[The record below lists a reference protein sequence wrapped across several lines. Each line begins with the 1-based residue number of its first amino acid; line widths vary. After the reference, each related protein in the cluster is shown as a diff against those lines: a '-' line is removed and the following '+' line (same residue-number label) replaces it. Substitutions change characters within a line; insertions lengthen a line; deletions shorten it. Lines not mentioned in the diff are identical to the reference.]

1 MAEKNSSVKIVFSSD
16 ATQVTKDLR
25 VMGESSEQFST
36 KLVAVAKNAKSLDS
50 SFAQAAKGF
59 DAYGSKSNKYLT
71 SLENQL
77 ANASMSAKDLAIQTA
92 KLNSMKFGGSSADVA
107 KAGELAAKIYD
118 VKNASKE
125 AAQES
130 DNLANA
136 LKHVAHYGVGLI
148 GIGMIQGVASS
159 VITTTAEFQRLEAA
173 LVTVKGSTQAAEI
186 AFDQIKDFAKTTP
199 YELAEVTDAFIKMEA
214 LGLTASS
221 EAMTAYGDT
230 ASGLGKSLNQMIEAV
245 ADASVG
251 EFERLK
257 EFGIK
262 ASSEGDKVKFTF
274 KGITTEVGKNA
285 KEIEEYLIGLGQ
297 ANFAG
302 GMERQMQTIG
312 GQLSNLQD
320 NWSSAFNAIGTA
332 AMPVITTTISGLN
345 SASDAVRFM
354 AENTDK
360 LAAIAI
366 PALAAGLTVKAV
378 PAIWSTSIAL
388 NAATASAG
396 GFTAAMIAA
405 GRASMAFMATPLGA
419 ALTVAGAAAAY
430 LAFRTDETAESVA
443 QLTEKA
449 KELNVQLSSKEA
461 EQQAKKL
468 IALEQELQG
477 LMARK
482 QSGAVDVFGVKEN
495 ELRQRI
501 ADIQNLKQE
510 TSELKTQSEMLLLQ
524 ERGMGTQLEMLNQQT
539 RDFGVSV
546 NDVNKLIWE
555 QGAAVASIKKPMDE
569 WDRAIDIISDDF
581 KKLHEEA
588 AQDLANPN
596 KKSFDAAVDAQKEAT
611 ERSKKLYEEQKQA
624 AKKAAEEIL
633 QAKKRVQDEAYDHFE
648 KNLQAQ
654 EKAQQDYQKSVSDTF
669 DSVRR
674 ELDPTIDLYEAYNKK
689 VQAVTA
695 STLAGSADQ
704 EAMLK
709 QLQENLNKQ
718 LDELLNK
725 NEGTADAVRVA
736 WEQSIRRLD
745 DAFANVWE
753 DIFSGASDFGSSLK
767 RWFTSLLAE
776 LAHAAITKPIVIIMS
791 GAMGIGGA
799 SSALASSGG
808 AGGAFDIIG
817 NIGSMYS
824 GVTSMIGA
832 GATYLGSMAAGAGSA
847 QAAMLASQS
856 AAFGLEGAA
865 LTTGALT
872 GGTAATSVL
881 STMASAAPYVAAILA
896 IDALTGGSIS
906 TGVFGGARGERTRAL
921 NIGIANGQVSD
932 ASNIY
937 RATHY
942 DAGWG
947 RSGSWNVDNLGGA
960 EFNQI
965 IKDTVNSM
973 AVSIRDNA
981 ERLGFEF
988 NEGFSGQFDADLFG
1002 KTAEETQQIIADT
1015 FVRIGQS
1022 MVDSVSGLSDAMTPL
1037 QRSGEQT
1044 YETLARVVG
1053 QFDAFNYPVGR
1064 LNDSLATLSISTL
1077 SAVDSLVSMAGS
1089 MTNLQALQSGF
1100 VNAFYTDAQ
1109 KAELTTQSV
1118 TRLFDAIG
1126 LSAPASR
1133 EALVGLVQG
1142 LDLTTEAGQRAYL
1155 AITGA
1160 TATLD
1165 QFYSAI
1171 ERQPMTNITNS
1182 QVSIDYK
1189 QLVND
1194 AFSSLKE
1201 SVQVELDA
1209 VSKTYNARVSALSLE
1224 TDAIKKNISAL
1235 STMRTALQSTYDT
1248 ITASTSNPLIRYT
1261 SGQSTLQSILS
1272 SYRLGIAP
1280 VQSDID
1286 RALRDVSVN
1295 DQAYYASF
1303 EDYSRDQAITSGI
1316 IAQIMAL
1323 TDDSLSIEDRTL
1335 AAIDAQLNELK
1346 RQYDL
1351 DVSALNQTLDSYQQ
1365 QVNAING
1372 VNTSVLSVQEAIA
1385 SLASA
1390 ISGAMSASRAATAG
1404 SNIPSYA
1411 YDAYSVEDSPEVR
1424 QAKVEAQTGQVVSAS
1439 DSAQLAAAK
1448 VLYQSVTG
1456 GANTAQYNAALDAI
1470 GGSFS
1475 NIGWDGSREGAAA
1488 LVLKYGGSLPAFA
1501 SGGDHLGGIR
1511 LVGENGPELEVT
1523 GPSRIFNAQQTHNI
1537 LRGTNSDNSDAL
1549 IAEIKALRA
1558 EVSALRDENKQLA
1571 SSTLNESRKQARV
1584 LEKWDADGLPQAVA
1598 V

>member
-1 MAEKNSSVKIVFSSD
+1 MSKNLALTLKLDANGNLVGVLDQASQKVKTFGKTVDDSSNLTQKFYQTLESVTRLAAVGISTIGVANFAQSMAEAGKKTESFLAQLKVATGSVD
-16 ATQVTKDLR
+16 
-25 VMGESSEQFST
+25 
-36 KLVAVAKNAKSLDS
+36 NAKT
-50 SFAQAAKGF
+50 AF
-59 DAYGSKSNKYLT
+59 DALN
-71 SLENQL
+71 
-77 ANASMSAKDLAIQTA
+77 
-92 KLNSMKFGGSSADVA
+92 KLNALMP
-107 KAGELAAKIYD
+107 
-118 VKNASKE
+118 
-125 AAQES
+125 ES
-130 DNLANA
+130 
-136 LKHVAHYGVGLI
+136 VE
-148 GIGMIQGVASS
+148 GI
-159 VITTTAEFQRLEAA
+159 
-173 LVTVKGSTQAAEI
+173 TQ
-186 AFDQIKDFAKTTP
+186 
-199 YELAEVTDAFIKMEA
+199 AFIKMKN
-214 LGLTASS
+214 LGLEPTAQALMSFSNTAS
-221 EAMTAYGDT
+221 AN
-230 ASGLGKSLNQMIEAV
+230 GKDIMQFVEAV
-245 ADASVG
+245 ADAATG

-262 ASSEGDKVKFTF
+262 AKTEGEKVSLTF
-274 KGITTEVGKNA
+274 RGVTTSIKNDAESITG
-285 KEIEEYLIGLGQ
+285 YLQSIGE
-297 ANFAG
+297 NEFAG
-302 GMERQMQTIG
+302 MAEAQMQT
-312 GQLSNLQD
+312 LSGAISNAEASYEGFL
-320 NWSSAFNAIGTA
+320 NAMNSATGTSETYKGVLMSLSQTLDAVNA
-332 AMPVITTTISGLN
+332 AMAIAYGESDKVTNAFSGLVSIGKGVATTIQAIAATFEMLST
-345 SASDAVRFM
+345 AVGFVG
-354 AENTDK
+354 
-360 LAAIAI
+360 AAIASFGDSSVSFSNLWDAYNREI
-366 PALAAGLTVKAV
+366 AEITNKTLKFNEALYATPKPVTIDEVAKALNPLAANTTKA
-378 PAIWSTSIAL
+378 ST
-388 NAATASAG
+388 ATK
-396 GFTAAMIAA
+396 
-405 GRASMAFMATPLGA
+405 
-419 ALTVAGAAAAY
+419 ALT
-430 LAFRTDETAESVA
+430 ESKKE
-443 QLTEKA
+443 LEKA
-449 KELNVQLSSKEA
+449 A
-461 EQQAKKL
+461 
-468 IALEQELQG
+468 
-477 LMARK
+477 
-482 QSGAVDVFGVKEN
+482 
-495 ELRQRI
+495 
-501 ADIQNLKQE
+501 
-510 TSELKTQSEMLLLQ
+510 
-524 ERGMGTQLEMLNQQT
+524 
-539 RDFGVSV
+539 
-546 NDVNKLIWE
+546 
-555 QGAAVASIKKPMDE
+555 
-569 WDRAIDIISDDF
+569 
-581 KKLHEEA
+581 
-588 AQDLANPN
+588 
-596 KKSFDAAVDAQKEAT
+596 
-611 ERSKKLYEEQKQA
+611 
-624 AKKAAEEIL
+624 KAAEKALREELEAIADAQNLLDKYLDTDFDKQLKAIKEIDTAW
-633 QAKKRVQDEAYDHFE
+633 AKLYNNGLSNQQQFADALYAMDLEQFAE
-648 KNLQAQ
+648 KVEVA
-654 EKAQQDYQKSVSDTF
+654 
-669 DSVRR
+669 
-674 ELDPTIDLYEAYNKK
+674 NKK
-689 VQAVTA
+689 MVED
-695 STLAGSADQ
+695 SKES
-704 EAMLK
+704 
-709 QLQENLNKQ
+709 
-718 LDELLNK
+718 
-725 NEGTADAVRVA
+725 ADAVRVA
-736 WEQSIRRLD
+736 WEQSIKRLD

-776 LAHAAITKPIVIIMS
+776 LAHAAITKPIVISMS

-832 GATYLGSMAAGAGSA
+832 GATYLGSIAAGAGSA

-981 ERLGFEF
+981 ERLGLEF

-1089 MTNLQALQSGF
+1089 MTNLQAMQSGF
-1100 VNAFYTDAQ
+1100 ITAFYTDAQ

-1261 SGQSTLQSILS
+1261 TGQSTLQSILS

-1280 VQSDID
+1280 VQSDLD

-1335 AAIDAQLNELK
+1335 AAIDAQLKELK

-1351 DVSALNQTLDSYQQ
+1351 DVSALNQTLDIYQQ

-1404 SNIPSYA
+1404 ANIPSYA

-1558 EVSALRDENKQLA
+1558 EVSALRNENTQLTSA
-1571 SSTLNESRKQARV
+1571 MLNENRKQTRLA
-1584 LEKWDADGLPQAVA
+1584 EKADADGVRVEIMA
-1598 V
+1598 

>member
-1 MAEKNSSVKIVFSSD
+1 
-16 ATQVTKDLR
+16 
-25 VMGESSEQFST
+25 
-36 KLVAVAKNAKSLDS
+36 
-50 SFAQAAKGF
+50 
-59 DAYGSKSNKYLT
+59 
-71 SLENQL
+71 
-77 ANASMSAKDLAIQTA
+77 
-92 KLNSMKFGGSSADVA
+92 
-107 KAGELAAKIYD
+107 
-118 VKNASKE
+118 
-125 AAQES
+125 
-130 DNLANA
+130 
-136 LKHVAHYGVGLI
+136 
-148 GIGMIQGVASS
+148 
-159 VITTTAEFQRLEAA
+159 
-173 LVTVKGSTQAAEI
+173 
-186 AFDQIKDFAKTTP
+186 
-199 YELAEVTDAFIKMEA
+199 
-214 LGLTASS
+214 
-221 EAMTAYGDT
+221 
-230 ASGLGKSLNQMIEAV
+230 
-245 ADASVG
+245 
-251 EFERLK
+251 
-257 EFGIK
+257 
-262 ASSEGDKVKFTF
+262 
-274 KGITTEVGKNA
+274 
-285 KEIEEYLIGLGQ
+285 
-297 ANFAG
+297 
-302 GMERQMQTIG
+302 
-312 GQLSNLQD
+312 
-320 NWSSAFNAIGTA
+320 
-332 AMPVITTTISGLN
+332 
-345 SASDAVRFM
+345 
-354 AENTDK
+354 
-360 LAAIAI
+360 
-366 PALAAGLTVKAV
+366 
-378 PAIWSTSIAL
+378 
-388 NAATASAG
+388 
-396 GFTAAMIAA
+396 
-405 GRASMAFMATPLGA
+405 
-419 ALTVAGAAAAY
+419 
-430 LAFRTDETAESVA
+430 
-443 QLTEKA
+443 
-449 KELNVQLSSKEA
+449 
-461 EQQAKKL
+461 
-468 IALEQELQG
+468 
-477 LMARK
+477 
-482 QSGAVDVFGVKEN
+482 
-495 ELRQRI
+495 
-501 ADIQNLKQE
+501 
-510 TSELKTQSEMLLLQ
+510 
-524 ERGMGTQLEMLNQQT
+524 
-539 RDFGVSV
+539 
-546 NDVNKLIWE
+546 
-555 QGAAVASIKKPMDE
+555 
-569 WDRAIDIISDDF
+569 
-581 KKLHEEA
+581 
-588 AQDLANPN
+588 
-596 KKSFDAAVDAQKEAT
+596 
-611 ERSKKLYEEQKQA
+611 
-624 AKKAAEEIL
+624 
-633 QAKKRVQDEAYDHFE
+633 
-648 KNLQAQ
+648 
-654 EKAQQDYQKSVSDTF
+654 
-669 DSVRR
+669 
-674 ELDPTIDLYEAYNKK
+674 
-689 VQAVTA
+689 
-695 STLAGSADQ
+695 
-704 EAMLK
+704 
-709 QLQENLNKQ
+709 
-718 LDELLNK
+718 
-725 NEGTADAVRVA
+725 
-736 WEQSIRRLD
+736 
-745 DAFANVWE
+745 
-753 DIFSGASDFGSSLK
+753 
-767 RWFTSLLAE
+767 
-776 LAHAAITKPIVIIMS
+776 
-791 GAMGIGGA
+791 
-799 SSALASSGG
+799 
-808 AGGAFDIIG
+808 
-817 NIGSMYS
+817 
-824 GVTSMIGA
+824 
-832 GATYLGSMAAGAGSA
+832 
-847 QAAMLASQS
+847 
-856 AAFGLEGAA
+856 
-865 LTTGALT
+865 
-872 GGTAATSVL
+872 
-881 STMASAAPYVAAILA
+881 
-896 IDALTGGSIS
+896 
-906 TGVFGGARGERTRAL
+906 
-921 NIGIANGQVSD
+921 
-932 ASNIY
+932 
-937 RATHY
+937 
-942 DAGWG
+942 
-947 RSGSWNVDNLGGA
+947 
-960 EFNQI
+960 
-965 IKDTVNSM
+965 
-973 AVSIRDNA
+973 
-981 ERLGFEF
+981 
-988 NEGFSGQFDADLFG
+988 
-1002 KTAEETQQIIADT
+1002 
-1015 FVRIGQS
+1015 